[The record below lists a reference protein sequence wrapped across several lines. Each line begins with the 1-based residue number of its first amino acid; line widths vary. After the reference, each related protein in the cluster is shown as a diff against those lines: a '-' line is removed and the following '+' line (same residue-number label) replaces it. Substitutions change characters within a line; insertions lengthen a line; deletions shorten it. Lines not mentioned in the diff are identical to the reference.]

1 MDNPE
6 EVDNLGKKIGSGKIF
21 IAVTR
26 KQRGG
31 WRGGGCPS
39 DVGASV
45 RNPAAGWGLHLA
57 SAARNKWPT
66 YCQEENDEIWP
77 NGGILSET

>member
-1 MDNPE
+1 MDNLE

-31 WRGGGCPS
+31 GCPS

-45 RNPAAGWGLHLA
+45 CNPAPGSRLYLV
-57 SAARNKWPT
+57 
-66 YCQEENDEIWP
+66 
-77 NGGILSET
+77 

>member
-1 MDNPE
+1 MDNLE
-6 EVDNLGKKIGSGKIF
+6 EGALQMDNLGKKRVADKIF

-31 WRGGGCPS
+31 IPS

-45 RNPAAGWGLHLA
+45 CNPAAGWGLHLA
-57 SAARNKWPT
+57 
-66 YCQEENDEIWP
+66 
-77 NGGILSET
+77 

>member
-1 MDNPE
+1 MDNLE
-6 EVDNLGKKIGSGKIF
+6 EEDNLGKKIGSGKIF

-45 RNPAAGWGLHLA
+45 CNPAPGSRLYLV
-57 SAARNKWPT
+57 
-66 YCQEENDEIWP
+66 
-77 NGGILSET
+77 